1 MFWRSGV
8 MQGILNAAVCFFI
21 PYYSVTA
28 AGKSNSDSL
37 WALGKTIF
45 VGLLGVVTLEVA
57 LIGRYWTEFFMGVLF
72 LSFVLVFPYLL
83 LFPYVE
89 QSLNMYDHKQFGI
102 AENLFST
109 SHFWL
114 CTLAIITVS
123 FGCR

>member
-1 MFWRSGV
+1 MFWRTGV

-21 PYYSVTA
+21 PYYTVTA
-28 AGKSNSDSL
+28 AGKNNSDSL

-57 LIGRYWTEFFMGVLF
+57 LVSRYWTECFIVVLI
-72 LSFVLVFPYLL
+72 LSFGLVFPYLK

-89 QSLNMYDHKQFGI
+89 RSLNMHDHKQYGI
-102 AENLFST
+102 AENLYT
-109 SHFWL
+109 SAHFWL
-114 CTLAIITVS
+114 CVLAVVAVS